1 MRSCGVYVMLT
12 FCGLLSAAL
21 AAWLLVSLVGAQ
33 VGAEEEPTSVVTVE
47 LANGQGK
54 VLGNFDVTALTDQR
68 FMQFRGIPFAEPPAG
83 DLRFRPPVPRSSW
96 SPYTA
101 SALHFAQRCPVI
113 THLDDQTSDVKT
125 EDCLNVSVYTKN
137 LTAAQ
142 PVMFYIYGG
151 GYYNGSAEDHP
162 PHYFLEEDVVLVVPQ
177 YRVGA
182 LGWLTT
188 FTDDMPGNAPIAD
201 ILLALVWVQ
210 THIHLFG
217 GDREQVTIF
226 GQSAGSGV
234 ASALLLSPRTEE
246 HLFKRAIV
254 QSGSIF
260 AQWAINSDPRGQA
273 IRICEKLRCT
283 GCEQEDRLW
292 LCLRN
297 STVKD
302 ILKATQTETFAPVV
316 GDLMGILPQ
325 HPSELVRTYKRQI
338 PLLTGFT
345 EHDGSFILASYYDML
360 AAKLPN
366 VSALTVREFSVGLME
381 MAKDG
386 TGLTEN
392 LLYRLLFTPELLNS
406 HDHKSAVPAY
416 FDLTSAYMKSPVITL
431 ATKLYTQQPAA
442 PVYVYSFEYEGKY
455 TRFGYEMG
463 NEHYPFNGGVHHSN
477 ENLYLFSTHPLVG
490 QDSRMSQKMVELW
503 TSFAIDGRPKELSP
517 LSSPSGPYNRLAM
530 KITTGADLLETLTAA
545 IDDPNNWRLQRE
557 NVDF

>member
-1 MRSCGVYVMLT
+1 MRSRGVYVMLT
-12 FCGLLSAAL
+12 FCGLVSAAL

-33 VGAEEEPTSVVTVE
+33 VGAEESTAVVTVE

-54 VLGNFDVTALTDQR
+54 VLGNFDVTAFTDQR
-68 FMQFRGIPFAEPPAG
+68 FMQFRGIPFAESPAG

-96 SPYTA
+96 SPHTA

-113 THLDDQTSDVKT
+113 THMDGQTSDAKT

-137 LTAAQ
+137 LTAGQ

-162 PHYFLEEDVVLVVPQ
+162 PHYLLEKDVVLVVPQ

-182 LGWLTT
+182 LGWLST
-188 FTDDMPGNAPIAD
+188 FTEDMPGNAPIAD
-201 ILLALVWVQ
+201 ILLALQWVQ
-210 THIHLFG
+210 THISLFG
-217 GDREQVTIF
+217 GDPQQVTIF

-260 AQWAINSDPRGQA
+260 ARWAINSDPRAQA
-273 IRICEKLRCT
+273 TRICEKLLCS

-292 LCLRN
+292 VCLRN
-297 STVKD
+297 ASVAS
-302 ILKATQTETFAPVV
+302 ILRATQAESFSPVV
-316 GDLMGILPQ
+316 GDLLGILPQ
-325 HPSELVRTYKRQI
+325 HPSELVKTYQRQI

-345 EHDGSFILASYYDML
+345 EHDGSFILASYYDMI

-366 VSALTVREFSVGLME
+366 VSALTVREFSAGLMG
-381 MAKDG
+381 MANDR
-386 TGLTEN
+386 TGLTDN

-406 HDHKSAVPAY
+406 HDHKGALPAY
-416 FDLTSAYMKSPVITL
+416 FDLTSAYMKSPVIAL
-431 ATKLYTQQPAA
+431 ATKLYAQQPSA

-455 TRFGYEMG
+455 TRFGYEFG
-463 NEHYPFNGGVHHSN
+463 NDHYPFNGGVHHSN
-477 ENLYLFSTHPLVG
+477 ENLYLFATHPLVG

-503 TSFAIDGRPKELSP
+503 TSFAIDGRPKELRP
-517 LSSPSGPYNRLAM
+517 LSSPSGPYNRLALN
-530 KITTGADLLETLTAA
+530 ITTGEDLLETLTSA
-545 IDDPNNWRLQRE
+545 IDDPDNGRLQRE